1 MKLVRSKM
9 GVLSRLYFLV
19 VRSLLPSQLTSI
31 VVMQFWLPRF
41 LIKFLPGLSGSNTL
55 PSSAKSFQ
63 RELAM
68 PQEHVLE

>member
-1 MKLVRSKM
+1 MKLVRSKV
-9 GVLSRLYFLV
+9 GVLSRAYFLV
-19 VRSLLPSQLTSI
+19 VRSLLLSQLTSI

-41 LIKFLPGLSGSNTL
+41 LNKFLPGLSCL